1 MATRPRGARGRRR
14 ARRRRDE
21 DGGRRSSPSPPRSL
35 RGEEPRR
42 ARPGPCSSD
51 TPPSGREKAWGGMGR
66 RRRGG
71 ALLVRL
77 RKARRRGPLL
87 LRDHLCF
94 PGAAPS
100 VATCA
105 GANSAMARAARNSS
119 PRRRTEERERRSS
132 SPPPSSRAPPAAPA
146 PHAFS
151 LPQQRRIGGAGA
163 PAELSS
169 APRPSSSAAATASCA
184 GLRPPPFSCARPVR
198 LAIPPHLRPFA
209 LLLAGLRRA
218 ASSPPFCALC
228 PTGEAHRTTARPM
241 RVPSQPRSPPSPLG
255 AGRAAPC
262 MPCAA
267 LARAD
272 HVGSDVAVHVTSQRR
287 SKTFWTS
294 SDTLE

>member
-1 MATRPRGARGRRR
+1 MGR
-14 ARRRRDE
+14 
-21 DGGRRSSPSPPRSL
+21 DGPAPS
-35 RGEEPRR
+35 GV
-42 ARPGPCSSD
+42 GPCSS
-51 TPPSGREKAWGGMGR
+51 AF
-66 RRRGG
+66 
-71 ALLVRL
+71 
-77 RKARRRGPLL
+77 ARPA
-87 LRDHLCF
+87 
-94 PGAAPS
+94 GAAPS

-132 SPPPSSRAPPAAPA
+132 SPPPSSHAPPAAPA

-198 LAIPPHLRPFA
+198 LAIPPHRRPFA

-241 RVPSQPRSPPSPLG
+241 SAPSQPRSPPSLP
-255 AGRAAPC
+255 
-262 MPCAA
+262 
-267 LARAD
+267 
-272 HVGSDVAVHVTSQRR
+272 RR
-287 SKTFWTS
+287 SAPAELRRACRARPWHALTT
-294 SDTLE
+294 